1 MTDVEKLL
9 VCAAASVVAHFA
21 LERGLQRLPPSGPLH
36 FDHKIAIQVIEPPK
50 QEPPPEPPKEEP
62 PKPPPPKQEIHEA
75 PRAHVP
81 RPEAPQPK
89 DVPPPDKPPTT
100 ADTTDVPTFG
110 VTMESTSQGG
120 NGPAIPV
127 GNTTKPTPSKGSA
140 APAEVKQ
147 LAEPVAAFEATKM
160 PLPQGRCV
168 GKYTEDAK
176 TAGLEGT
183 VVLDL
188 IVAEDGRV
196 RDVQIVQGLGK
207 GLSEAAI
214 AALRACRFSP
224 GEKDGKPVPVRVRG
238 FKIHFVLAEAE

>member
-9 VCAAASVVAHFA
+9 VCAAASLVAHFA
-21 LERGLQRLPPSGPLH
+21 LERGLEQLPPRGPLR
-36 FDHKIAIQVIEPPK
+36 FDHKIAIQVI
-50 QEPPPEPPKEEP
+50 QPPKEEP
-62 PKPPPPKQEIHEA
+62 PPEPEKPPDQPKPTPKEAHEA
-75 PRAHVP
+75 PRAHVA

-100 ADTTDVPTFG
+100 SDTTDQPVFG

-120 NGPAIPV
+120 NGPAMPV
-127 GNTTKPTPSKGSA
+127 GNTTKPTPNQGSA
-140 APAEVKQ
+140 APAAPKQ
-147 LAEPVAAFEATKM
+147 LAEPVQAFEATKM
-160 PLPQGRCV
+160 PLPQGRCI
-168 GKYTEDAK
+168 GKYTDDAK
-176 TAGLEGT
+176 SAGLEGT

-188 IVAEDGRV
+188 IVGEDGRV
-196 RDVQIVQGLGK
+196 RDVQVVQGLGK
-207 GLSEAAI
+207 GLSDAAI